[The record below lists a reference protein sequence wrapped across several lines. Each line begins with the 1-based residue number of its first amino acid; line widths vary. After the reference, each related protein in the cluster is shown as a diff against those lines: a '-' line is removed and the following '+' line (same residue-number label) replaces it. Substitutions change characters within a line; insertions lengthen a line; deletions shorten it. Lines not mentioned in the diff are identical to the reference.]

1 MVSLMA
7 WNDILTGL
15 NLVMARDFLEVLFL
29 IRVRANDYEIVVIAQ
44 TPHGSWRTLTDDH
57 STIPHRLSMPQSQ
70 RRGATEE
77 QHSRQIRPKH
87 AYTHIHT
94 QG

>member
-29 IRVRANDYEIVVIAQ
+29 IRVRANDYEIVVM
-44 TPHGSWRTLTDDH
+44 PKH
-57 STIPHRLSMPQSQ
+57 HRGRAID
-70 RRGATEE
+70 RRGPHT
-77 QHSRQIRPKH
+77 HTHTHTHRH
-87 AYTHIHT
+87 TNAYTH
-94 QG
+94 

>member
-44 TPHGSWRTLTDDH
+44 TP
-57 STIPHRLSMPQSQ
+57 Q
-70 RRGATEE
+70 RK
-77 QHSRQIRPKH
+77 SN
-87 AYTHIHT
+87 
-94 QG
+94 